1 MNLEIFYK
9 NIIRNKNLTP
19 KNDIKYFLEGSGT
32 AAGQQRDSVGHQR
45 DSGPIWFYISRW
57 IPYEKGDSSLE
68 IILQTYIIK
77 KNKETQLNIK
87 IVI

>member
-19 KNDIKYFLEGSGT
+19 KNDIKYLLEGSGT

-45 DSGPIWFYISRW
+45 DSGPI
-57 IPYEKGDSSLE
+57 
-68 IILQTYIIK
+68 
-77 KNKETQLNIK
+77 
-87 IVI
+87 